1 MQWYQFEY
9 RNKRCW
15 EHDWRWHFME
25 ADDHEDAAWKAK
37 DWCDTRGFEL
47 IDVKPIT
54 GSYPL

>member
-1 MQWYQFEY
+1 MNPYQVEF
-9 RNKRCW
+9 KVLPHW
-15 EHDWRWHFME
+15 SDWRWHLME

-54 GSYPL
+54 GSYPQ